1 VIEDNLSRLQKAIL
15 QETHARALGRGEI
28 VGRGKS
34 ATDRADRSRAIRRL
48 EARGLVVRERAHG
61 RTARVCLTG
70 RGREIVEGWAQEI
83 EDLRALAQRLEQ
95 ERAQEQARQ
104 IEEIRARNAAYLA
117 RPAGRRHAARLMR
130 AAFPYVHLNWEAVFA
145 LGTGGR
151 VRSRRKRFHL

>member
-1 VIEDNLSRLQKAIL
+1 MSILRKRIDALEHTQAQREQELAGRLHAFLSSHTQEQIE
-15 QETHARALGRGEI
+15 H
-28 VGRGKS
+28 
-34 ATDRADRSRAIRRL
+34 IRQY
-48 EARGLVVRERAHG
+48 
-61 RTARVCLTG
+61 TPT
-70 RGREIVEGWAQEI
+70 AQEI